1 MIRKDF
7 FIIIWFVPFA
17 LFAQSSLTFAV
28 VGDIMNHDLQIQTAY
43 NKEIDAWDYKFS
55 FEFVKPYLETAD
67 IAIGNLE
74 TTLPGDREKFSGY
87 PQFGAP
93 DELLDAI
100 KWAGFDVLTL
110 ANNHCVDKGLDALIR
125 TRNMVEKNGMIP
137 LGTFYDDIDQ
147 EKKAVVIYQ
156 KNGFKLALLNFTY
169 GTNGIPVPSPAKVN
183 EIDLNIL
190 RKQIRKAKEYNPDA
204 IIVLLHYG
212 TEYQTQP
219 DIYQHYVVHVALKEG
234 ADIILGGHPHVL
246 QPFEVVQIKDKY
258 GQNKNRLIV
267 WSLGNFVSNQLRVN
281 TDGGMIFQFQLIKQN
296 NHILIENID
305 YIPVYVDF
313 RGKHYILP
321 IHEYIYL
328 SSSIEKNKANYGH
341 LTWNDKKYFVYF
353 KNEHIKNKQKMANF
367 FINSLEILK
376 VLPKKIEIR

>member
-1 MIRKDF
+1 MMRKSF
-7 FIIIWFVPFA
+7 FILIGGGPFV
-17 LFAQSSLTFAV
+17 LFAQSSLSFSV
-28 VGDIMNHDLQIQTAY
+28 VGDIMNHELQIQTAY
-43 NKEIDAWDYKFS
+43 NKEYDAWDYKFS
-55 FEFVKPYLETAD
+55 FEFVKPYIENAD

-74 TTLPGDREKFSGY
+74 TTLPGDRTKFSGY

-100 KWAGFDVLTL
+100 KWAGFDILTL

-125 TRNMVEKNGMIP
+125 TRNLVEKEGLIP
-137 LGTFYDDIDQ
+137 LGTFYDDVDQ
-147 EKKAVVIYQ
+147 EKNAVVIYQ

-169 GTNGIPVPSPAKVN
+169 GTNGISVPSPARVN

-190 RKQIRKAKEYNPDA
+190 KKQIRKARESNPDA

-219 DIYQHYVVHVALKEG
+219 DIYQHYIVHLALKEG

-246 QPFEVVQIKDKY
+246 QPFEVVQMKDKY

-281 TDGGMIFQFQLIKQN
+281 TDGGMIFQFQLTKRN
-296 NHILIENID
+296 NHVLIENID

-313 RGKHYILP
+313 RGKHYVLP

-328 SSSIEKNKANYGH
+328 SSSIEKNKINYGNFN
-341 LTWNDKKYFVYF
+341 WNNKKYFVYF
-353 KNEHIKNKQKMANF
+353 KNEEVSNKHKMANF

-376 VLPKKIEIR
+376 ILPKKIEIR

>member
-1 MIRKDF
+1 MIRKNLFILVWF
-7 FIIIWFVPFA
+7 FPFA

-28 VGDIMNHDLQIQTAY
+28 VGDIMNHELQIQTAY
-43 NKEIDAWDYKFS
+43 NKQIDAWDYKFS
-55 FEFVKPYLETAD
+55 FEFVKPYLENAD
-67 IAIGNLE
+67 IAMGNLE
-74 TTLPGDREKFSGY
+74 TTLPGDRTQFSGY
-87 PQFGAP
+87 PLFGAP
-93 DELLDAI
+93 DELLEAI
-100 KWAGFDVLTL
+100 KWAGFDILTL

-125 TRNMVEKNGMIP
+125 TRNMLEKNEIIP
-137 LGTFYDDIDQ
+137 LGTFYNDIDQ
-147 EKKAVVIYQ
+147 EKNAVVIYQ

-183 EIDLNIL
+183 EIDLNL
-190 RKQIRKAKEYNPDA
+190 LKKQIRKARELNPDV

-219 DIYQHYVVHVALKEG
+219 DIYQHYVVHIALKEG

-246 QPFEVVQIKDKY
+246 QPFEVVQIQDKY

-281 TDGGMIFQFQLIKQN
+281 TDGGMIFQFQLTKQN
-296 NHILIENID
+296 NHIFIENID
-305 YIPVYVDF
+305 YLPVYVDF
-313 RGKHYILP
+313 REKHYILP

-328 SSSIEKNKANYGH
+328 SSIIEKNKTNYGS
-341 LTWNDKKYFVYF
+341 LTWNNKKYFIYF
-353 KNEHIKNKQKMANF
+353 KNENVNHKQKMVQF